1 MANANNFQYQLAQ
14 VDAVFKKRYD
24 PRKVSNLT
32 FGKNKL
38 LGMLNKKTGFTG
50 KSWEIPVTL
59 ANTAGGSADFAEA
72 VTGRRSTQHER
83 WSLTR
88 VRAYQTA
95 TIDRESMRAAKDDP
109 GAFVRATSSQVDAM
123 FRAHGADTNWNL
135 YRDNS
140 GVRGVV
146 ATVADDVVT
155 LDPGGIRAF
164 EQGMRCTI
172 YDSTDAADF
181 SSATPNAT
189 NVRVVAINRSTNT
202 VTFDTDLDTV
212 AGTVVAAVAAD
223 DVIVRA
229 GDEYAKLS
237 GLASWVPE
245 TLTATS
251 FFGVDRTKYAERLAG
266 LVYTP
271 AAAENYDVSLRTAAA
286 SVVENEGDPDCIF
299 GNPLDIA
306 QLDIDLDGDREFDKA
321 RSTDGHVGYDVIK
334 IHCGGPIVKV
344 YSDAWCPR
352 DEMWMLTADTCELLS
367 IDPFG
372 TIADDGALLHRLEGE
387 DAFEARAAF
396 YGQFSLARA
405 PGHNIKVKLNHP

>member
-1 MANANNFQYQLAQ
+1 MATANNFQYQLAQ

-32 FGKNKL
+32 FGQNKL
-38 LGMLNKKTGFTG
+38 LGMINKKTGFTG

-59 ANTAGGSADFAEA
+59 ANTAGGSADFGEA
-72 VTGRRSTQHER
+72 VTSRRSTQHER

-135 YRDNS
+135 YRDS
-140 GVRGVV
+140 TGVRGVEV
-146 ATVADDVVT
+146 SDSLVGTDTAVV
-155 LDPGGIRAF
+155 LGAGEARAF
-164 EQGMRCTI
+164 EQGMRCNF
-172 YDSTDAADF
+172 YDAADTGF
-181 SSATPNAT
+181 ATVDAT
-189 NVRVVAINRSTNT
+189 ARVVAVNRSTNT
-202 VTFDTDLDTV
+202 VTFEGDITASIA
-212 AGTVVAAVAAD
+212 AGAF
-223 DVIVRA
+223 IIRA
-229 GDEYAKLS
+229 GDENAKLS
-237 GLASWVPE
+237 GLAEWVPE
-245 TLTATS
+245 TLTATP
-251 FFGVDRTKYAERLAG
+251 FFGVDRTQYAERLAG

-286 SVVENEGDPDCIF
+286 SVVENEGEPDMIF

-321 RSTDGHVGYDVIK
+321 RSQDGNVGYDVIK

-352 DEMWMLTADTCELLS
+352 DEMWMLSSDSVELLS

-372 TIADDGALLHRLEGE
+372 TISEDGALLHRLESE